1 MGALIGG
8 IIVSAIGIW
17 LWVIWPGQAIVI
29 QGSLPIM
36 LICGGILA
44 VLAGIVSIKD
54 SIEAKKLEKEME
66 ASSEPSS
73 TSSETK

>member
-8 IIVSAIGIW
+8 IIVAVIGVY
-17 LWVIWPGQAIVI
+17 LWIKWPGQVIVI

-36 LICGGILA
+36 LICGAALA

-54 SIEAKKLEKEME
+54 SIEAKKLEKEAE
-66 ASSEPSS
+66 QATQSSSSSE
-73 TSSETK
+73 EQK